1 MPEFWQFPTVSMG
14 LGPIMA
20 IYQARFLKYLHN
32 RELLDTEP
40 RKVWCFLGDGE
51 TDEPES
57 MGAIHLAA
65 REKLDNLIFV
75 INCNLQRLDGPV
87 RGNGKIIQELEG
99 EFRGAGW
106 NVIKVLW
113 GSYWDPLLAKDDQGL
128 LRKRMEEAI
137 DGEYQAF
144 KAKGGAYTRTHFFGK
159 YPELLEMVSNMSDED
174 IWRLNRGGHDPHKV
188 YAA

>member
-1 MPEFWQFPTVSMG
+1 MNHFRQESTGKGVSSYPHPWLMPEFWQFPTVSMG

-20 IYQARFLKYLHN
+20 IYQARFRTYLHN

-87 RGNGKIIQELEG
+87 PETAKSSRNWKASS
-99 EFRGAGW
+99 GAQVG
-106 NVIKVLW
+106 
-113 GSYWDPLLAKDDQGL
+113 
-128 LRKRMEEAI
+128 M
-137 DGEYQAF
+137 
-144 KAKGGAYTRTHFFGK
+144 
-159 YPELLEMVSNMSDED
+159 
-174 IWRLNRGGHDPHKV
+174 
-188 YAA
+188 